1 MNEIQGKDT
10 NEFHISGLEFL
21 IQYCRNIIRLCL
33 VGVVLLTDDFLEE
46 LSEHLPYLVHLDLQQ
61 CPNITDS
68 KLEDIVEKSEV
79 DLEIVNY
86 YGEIIL
92 PMELKADF
100 SLENKDRRGS
110 ETSSTTEGAACSDE
124 ISDGLSDF

>member
-1 MNEIQGKDT
+1 MLNWCWDVRD
-10 NEFHISGLEFL
+10 SGLEFL
-21 IQYCRNIIRLCL
+21 VQYARNIIRLYL

-61 CPNITDS
+61 CPNVTDS

-92 PMELKADF
+92 PLELKADF
-100 SLENKDRRGS
+100 SLLENQDKSGD
-110 ETSSTTEGAACSDE
+110 ETSSTTEGAACTDE
-124 ISDGLSDF
+124 ISDGFSEIE